1 MGERLI
7 GNRIMV
13 AIALMLIVPA
23 IVLIFAYSFG
33 GNKDMGEAAQQKNME
48 SYTEKLNQR
57 NADIIFYDKDPI
69 GPVNLKARRVNAL
82 NDQGLALNLFSDKAF
97 HVIILDD
104 MDGTLSLT
112 DQDIQKLKDLLMNH
126 HFRIIYLGTA
136 HYYKLVQGGLL
147 SQGMNHKEGT
157 KSYLTFYSKTNMQTS
172 VEGTAFADDPAV
184 MPIKSG
190 LTEEETLIYTVIV
203 ELGRKDLYWT

>member
-1 MGERLI
+1 MI
-7 GNRIMV
+7 GNRIV
-13 AIALMLIVPA
+13 AAIALMLIVPA
-23 IVLIFAYSFG
+23 IVLIFAFSFG

-69 GPVNLKARRVNAL
+69 GPANLKARRVNAL

-126 HFRIIYLGTA
+126 HFRNYCRFLNYTCIRRYISLKDSNSA
-136 HYYKLVQGGLL
+136 RLHVRIFNRSYY
-147 SQGMNHKEGT
+147 
-157 KSYLTFYSKTNMQTS
+157 FR
-172 VEGTAFADDPAV
+172 
-184 MPIKSG
+184 I
-190 LTEEETLIYTVIV
+190 
-203 ELGRKDLYWT
+203 

>member
-7 GNRIMV
+7 GNRIV
-13 AIALMLIVPA
+13 AAIALMLVVPA
-23 IVLIFAYSFG
+23 IVMIFVVSFG
-33 GNKDMGEAAQQKNME
+33 GNKNMGEAAQKKNME

-57 NADIIFYDKDPI
+57 NADIIFYKKDPV
-69 GPVNLKARRVNAL
+69 GPENLKARRVNAL
-82 NDQGLALNLFSDKAF
+82 NDQGLALSLHSDKAY

-104 MDGTLSLT
+104 LDGSLVLT
-112 DQDIQKLKDLLMNH
+112 DQDIQKLKELLTKE
-126 HFRIIYLGTA
+126 HFKIVYLGER
-136 HYYKLVQGGLL
+136 HYNQLVQGGLL

-184 MPIKSG
+184 MPVRSG

-203 ELGRKDLYWT
+203 ELGRKDLYWN